1 MTDNVLQYFV
11 SLDNGGAENRIMD
24 VYHHIDS
31 AVVTFDFAVM
41 EDKEHFFD
49 AQVKEKGSQKILFPH
64 PRNGIIK
71 NYKTL
76 KQFFTEHKEDYLA
89 VHTHVSWYSGVVLL
103 AAKRAGIAKRI
114 AHSRGWVRKQISWKD
129 KLLTIIGKMLIANS
143 ATDRLAISEEAGKY
157 LFGKNSIA
165 NGKCKVIPNSVDEDK
180 YLVLTT
186 NEKESI
192 RRILGVTDDK
202 TQMLVTVANLRAIK
216 NHTFLLDIASEL
228 KKVNYN
234 YKLFLIGEGDQRGF
248 LEEKICEN
256 GLQNEVIL
264 LGNRDDVP
272 QILGAF
278 DGMIFPSL
286 SEGFGGVVL
295 ESQLV
300 GVPVVASN
308 MVPAFTDM
316 GIGMV
321 KYISLNETPKEWA
334 EQIIQFFSKD
344 FKWSH
349 VEIISAINDKGFS
362 IKSTAR
368 EYLRTYGI
376 DEETIEKAII

>member
-1 MTDNVLQYFV
+1 MIEESDV
-11 SLDNGGAENRIMD
+11 STNQWIYVKLTSNR
-24 VYHHIDS
+24 
-31 AVVTFDFAVM
+31 
-41 EDKEHFFD
+41 
-49 AQVKEKGSQKILFPH
+49 
-64 PRNGIIK
+64 
-71 NYKTL
+71 NYIV
-76 KQFFTEHKEDYLA
+76 E
-89 VHTHVSWYSGVVLL
+89 
-103 AAKRAGIAKRI
+103 I
-114 AHSRGWVRKQISWKD
+114 
-129 KLLTIIGKMLIANS
+129 
-143 ATDRLAISEEAGKY
+143 
-157 LFGKNSIA
+157 
-165 NGKCKVIPNSVDEDK
+165 SVDIN
-180 YLVLTT
+180 YRNV
-186 NEKESI
+186 
-192 RRILGVTDDK
+192 IL
-202 TQMLVTVANLRAIK
+202 
-216 NHTFLLDIASEL
+216 
-228 KKVNYN
+228 
-234 YKLFLIGEGDQRGF
+234 

>member
-1 MTDNVLQYFV
+1 MAENILQYFV
-11 SLDNGGAENRIMD
+11 SLDNGGAENRMLD

-31 AVVTFDFAVM
+31 SVVNFDFAVM

-49 AQVKEKGSQKILFPH
+49 AQVKEKGSKKIFFPH

-71 NYKTL
+71 NYQTL
-76 KQFFTEHKEDYLA
+76 KSFFSDNRNNYLA

-103 AAKRAGIAKRI
+103 AAKHAGIAKRV

-129 KLLTIIGKMLIANS
+129 KLLTIIGKMLIAIA

-248 LEEKICEN
+248 IEEKICEN

-316 GIGMV
+316 GIGTV
-321 KYISLNETPKEWA
+321 KYISLTETPKEWA